1 MKQTSSIGAHKGQ
14 AGRRVEWG
22 EEEMRKPCLW
32 KVRFVVGLF
41 LFVKLIESPSHL
53 TKGKEVC

>member
-32 KVRFVVGLF
+32 KIRFVVGLF

-53 TKGKEVC
+53 TKGK